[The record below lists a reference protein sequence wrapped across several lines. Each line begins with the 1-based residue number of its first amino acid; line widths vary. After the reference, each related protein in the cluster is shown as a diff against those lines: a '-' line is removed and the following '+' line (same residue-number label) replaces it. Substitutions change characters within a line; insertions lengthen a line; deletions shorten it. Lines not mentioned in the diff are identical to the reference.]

1 MIIFKLFKFA
11 CCIKTNLI
19 TTVLLLFLFTGCNKT
34 KTDVNKQLNETKS
47 TEQNIIETDKANEEL
62 VYICTGAYATKYHL
76 FFECSGF
83 NNCSGDIELIT
94 KSQAIK
100 QGKKICKKCYK
111 K

>member
-1 MIIFKLFKFA
+1 MKLSKSLKFS
-11 CCIKTNLI
+11 CYTRIPLI
-19 TTVLLLFLFTGCNKT
+19 TIALFVILFIGCNKT

-76 FFECSGF
+76 LFECSGF

-94 KSQAIK
+94 KTQAIK